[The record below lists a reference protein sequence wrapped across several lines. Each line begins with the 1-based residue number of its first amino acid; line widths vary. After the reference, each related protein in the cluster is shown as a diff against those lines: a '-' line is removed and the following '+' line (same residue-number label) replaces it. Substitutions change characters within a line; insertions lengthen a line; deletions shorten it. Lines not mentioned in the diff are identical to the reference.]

1 MGYNLAQSDKKVEIA
16 PGYRF
21 ITWRNLLFFLTLRH
35 HINFKN
41 MERTIIG
48 REKEKSELKKYI
60 SSAQS
65 EFVAIYGR
73 RRVGKTFLVKELL
86 EGKFTFR
93 VMGKENANLHD
104 QLLNF
109 AFALAD
115 FFRED
120 QRPRSWTEAFRMLSK
135 NIEGLGEGPKI
146 IFIDELP
153 WLDTPKSGFLGALE
167 YFWNNWAYYRND
179 IKLIVCGS
187 ATSWMLNKLINARG
201 GLHNRVTHKMLV
213 SPFCL
218 EETEQYFQSRGFN
231 YERPEIIDCY
241 MAVGGVAYYLSLFNQ
256 DKSVAE
262 NINALCFAK
271 GGELTDE
278 FNKLYDSLFK
288 RAESHIA
295 VINALSS
302 SRKGMT
308 RMELIS
314 KAKLPN
320 NGNLTTLLKELETCE
335 FIRSYQPF
343 GKEKKDKMFQL
354 TDQFSLFYLHF
365 MKAGGNY
372 GKNYWMQMIGRP
384 EYTAWSGYAFETVC
398 LHHIEQIVKALG
410 ISGAYYSPCSWSYR
424 PSEAIRNDEN
434 ADEELKRGGQIDL
447 LIDRN
452 DKTISV
458 CEMKYADKE
467 YEITRAYANHVE
479 DRLRTFRKV
488 TNTKK
493 SFSIVYV
500 TPFGLYNNMYARKVN
515 RQVTADDLF
524 MKG

>member
-1 MGYNLAQSDKKVEIA
+1 
-16 PGYRF
+16 
-21 ITWRNLLFFLTLRH
+21 
-35 HINFKN
+35 
-41 MERTIIG
+41 MEKSIIG
-48 REKEKSELKKYI
+48 REKEKMELKNYI
-60 SSAQS
+60 SSEQS

-86 EGKFTFR
+86 EGRFTFR
-93 VMGKENANLHD
+93 MTGKENARLGD

-109 AFALAD
+109 SYALED
-115 FFRED
+115 FFHD
-120 QRPRSWTEAFRMLSK
+120 GLVPKSWTEAFRMLSK
-135 NIEGLGEGPKI
+135 NIEKLGEGTKI

-153 WLDTPKSGFLGALE
+153 WLDTPKSRFLGALE
-167 YFWNNWAYYRND
+167 HFWNDWAYYRND

-187 ATSWMLNKLINARG
+187 ATSWMLKKLINARG

-218 EETEQYFQSRGFN
+218 EETEQYFQSKGFN

-241 MAVGGVAYYLSLFNQ
+241 MAVGGVAYYLSLFSR

-262 NINALCFAK
+262 NINDLCFTR

-288 RAESHIA
+288 KAENHIA
-295 VINALSS
+295 VINALSNN
-302 SRKGMT
+302 RKGMT
-308 RMELIS
+308 RLELIS
-314 KAKLPN
+314 KTKLPN

-343 GKEKKDKMFQL
+343 GKEKKDKTFQL

-365 MKAGGNY
+365 MKIGGNY
-372 GKNYWMQMIGRP
+372 GKNYWMQMIGKP
-384 EYTAWSGYAFETVC
+384 EYSAWSGYAFETVC
-398 LHHIEQIVKALG
+398 LHHVEQIVSALG
-410 ISGAYYSPCSWSYR
+410 ISGAYYSPCSWTYR
-424 PSEAIRNDEN
+424 PSDAVKNDAN
-434 ADEELKRGGQIDL
+434 ADEDLRRGGQIDL
-447 LIDRN
+447 LIDRK

-458 CEMKYADKE
+458 CEMKYSGGE
-467 YEITRAYANHVE
+467 YEITKAYANHVE
-479 DRLRTFRKV
+479 ERLRTFRKV

-515 RQVTADDLF
+515 KQITADDLF
-524 MKG
+524 KKR

>member
-1 MGYNLAQSDKKVEIA
+1 
-16 PGYRF
+16 
-21 ITWRNLLFFLTLRH
+21 
-35 HINFKN
+35 
-41 MERTIIG
+41 MERAIIG
-48 REKEKSELKKYI
+48 REKEKADLKKYI
-60 SSAQS
+60 SSSQS
-65 EFVAIYGR
+65 EFVAVYGR
-73 RRVGKTFLVKELL
+73 RRVGKTFLIKELL
-86 EGKFTFR
+86 EGQFTFR
-93 VMGKENANLHD
+93 LTGKENARLGE

-109 AFALAD
+109 SYAQ
-115 FFRED
+115 ED
-120 QRPRSWTEAFRMLSK
+120 YFQDSHVPQNWSEAFRQLSK
-135 NIEGLGEGPKI
+135 NIAKQGNGTKV

-167 YFWNNWAYYRND
+167 HFWNDWAYYRND

-201 GLHNRVTHKMLV
+201 GLHNRVTHRMLI

-218 EETEQYFQSRGFN
+218 EEMEQYFKSREFN

-241 MAVGGVAYYLSLFNQ
+241 MAVGGVAYYLSLFDR

-262 NINALCFAK
+262 NINCLCFTR

-288 RAESHIA
+288 KAQNHIA
-295 VINALSS
+295 VISALSN

-308 RMELIS
+308 RLELIS

-320 NGNLTTLLKELETCE
+320 NGNLTILLKELETCE
-335 FIRSYQPF
+335 FIRSYKPF
-343 GKEKKDKMFQL
+343 GKQDKGKMYQL

-372 GKNYWMQMIGRP
+372 GKNYWMQMIGKP
-384 EYTAWSGYAFETVC
+384 EYNAWSGYAFETVC
-398 LHHIEQIVKALG
+398 LHHIEQIVNALG
-410 ISGAYYSPCSWSYR
+410 ISGAYYAPCSWTYR
-424 PSEAIRNDEN
+424 PSETVKNDDN
-434 ADEELKRGGQIDL
+434 ADEDLKRGGQIDL

-458 CEMKYADKE
+458 CEMKYSGDE
-467 YEITRAYANHVE
+467 YEITKAYYGHIE
-479 DRLRTFRKV
+479 QRLRTFKKV

-493 SFSIVYV
+493 SFSIVYI

-515 RQVTADDLF
+515 KQITADDLF
-524 MKG
+524 RKV